1 MSIPINTGNFDKLL
15 DRLVD
20 EIWFDNL
27 KKTSQMYTQLV
38 NVESSSKASEKHLT
52 AVGLEDWRESGE
64 AQSATYTE
72 ALQGFEKN
80 YVPTIYKS
88 GYALT
93 REMKDDDQYDKV
105 AAQAAKLSQTA
116 IRTIDKEVFK
126 MVINATNTTYYAG
139 ADTYAIAS
147 ASHTNED
154 SSVTAWDNANTGVL
168 NETNL
173 ETMLVAFTERKDG
186 RGELIDMNPTQ
197 LWVPP
202 ALAKEAMILM
212 KSTGRVGT
220 TDNDINAYNGRLSV
234 IEAKRMGAA
243 AGGSDTAYMIVD
255 SSYNKSGQG
264 MNLYM
269 RINPEIG
276 RETELETGVQK
287 YVGYMRFSL
296 GFTDAR
302 GVEHSTGAA

>member
-1 MSIPINTGNFDKLL
+1 MAVPTNTGNFGKLL
-15 DRLVD
+15 DRLID

-27 KKTSQMYTQLV
+27 KKTSQMYTMLV

-64 AQSATYTE
+64 AVPATYTE

-80 YVPTIYKS
+80 YVPVIFKS

-116 IRTIDKEVFK
+116 IRTIDKEVAK
-126 MVINATNTTYYAG
+126 SVNNATNTTYYSG
-139 ADTYAIAS
+139 ADTLALAS
-147 ASHTNED
+147 ASHTRED
-154 SSVTAWDNANTGVL
+154 GGTVLSNANTGAL

-173 ETMLVAFTERKDG
+173 ETMLVAFSERKDG

-202 ALAKEAMILM
+202 QLRKEAMILM
-212 KSTGRVGT
+212 KSTGRVST
-220 TDNDINAYNGRLSV
+220 SDNDINVFNGLLQV
-234 IEAKRMGAA
+234 VEWKRMGAA
-243 AGGSDTAYMIVD
+243 GGGSDTAYMIVD
-255 SSYNKSGQG
+255 DSFNKSGQG

-269 RINPEIG
+269 RVNPEIN
-276 RETELETGVQK
+276 RETEAETGVQK

-296 GFTDAR
+296 GFTDWR

>member
-1 MSIPINTGNFDKLL
+1 MPIPTNTSNFPALL

-27 KKTSQMYTQLV
+27 KKTPQMYTQLV
-38 NVESSSKASEKHLT
+38 NVESTSKASEKHLT

-64 AQSATYTE
+64 AHPAQYTE

-93 REMKDDDQYDKV
+93 RELRDDDQYDKV

-116 IRTIDKEVFK
+116 IRTIDKEVAK
-126 MVINATNTTYYAG
+126 LINNATNTTYYFG
-139 ADTYAIAS
+139 ADTLALAS
-147 ASHTNED
+147 DSHTRED
-154 SSVTAWDNANTGVL
+154 AGTALDNANTGAL

-173 ETMLVAFTERKDG
+173 ETMLVKFAERKDG

-197 LWVPP
+197 LWLPP
-202 ALAKEAMILM
+202 ALEKEGLILM
-212 KSTGRVGT
+212 KSTGRVSTG
-220 TDNDINAYNGRLSV
+220 DNDINVYNGRLSV
-234 IEAKRMGAA
+234 HVWKRMGAA
-243 AGGSDTAYMIVD
+243 AGGSDTAFFIAD
-255 SSYNKSGQG
+255 SSFNKSGQG
-264 MNLYM
+264 LNLYM
-269 RINPEIG
+269 RVNPEIN
-276 RETELETGVQK
+276 RETEIETGVTK

-296 GFTDAR
+296 GFTDWR

>member
-1 MSIPINTGNFDKLL
+1 MAIPTNTGNFDKLL
-15 DRLVD
+15 DNLID

-38 NVESSSKASEKHLT
+38 NVTTSSKASEKHLT
-52 AVGLEDWRESGE
+52 GVGLEDWRESGE
-64 AQSATYTE
+64 AQPTSYTE
-72 ALQGFEKN
+72 ALQGFTKN
-80 YVPTIYKS
+80 YVPMIWKS

-93 REMKDDDQYDKV
+93 REIKDDDQYDKV

-126 MVINATNTTYYAG
+126 MLINATATTYYTG
-139 ADTYAIAS
+139 ADSAALAS
-147 ASHTNED
+147 SSHTRED
-154 SSVTAWDNANTGVL
+154 GGTAWDNANTGVL

-173 ETMLVAFTERKDG
+173 ETMLVNFANRIDG
-186 RGELIDMNPTQ
+186 RGEIIDMNPTQ

-202 ALAKEAMILM
+202 TLAKEAMILM

-220 TDNDINAYNGRLSV
+220 SDNDINAYNGRLSV
-234 IEAKRMGAA
+234 VESKRLGAA
-243 AGGSDTAYMIVD
+243 AGGSDTAFFMVD
-255 SSYNKSGQG
+255 QAFNKSGQG

-269 RINPEIG
+269 RVSPEIG

-302 GVEHSTGAA
+302 GVEHSTGTV

>member
-1 MSIPINTGNFDKLL
+1 MPIPINTGNFGKLL
-15 DRLVD
+15 DRLID

-27 KKTSQMYTQLV
+27 KKTPQMYTQLV
-38 NVESSSKASEKHLT
+38 NVSSSSKASEKHLT
-52 AVGLEDWRESGE
+52 GVGLEDWRQSGE
-64 AQSATYTE
+64 AKSASYTE

-80 YVPTIYKS
+80 YVPAIWKS

-126 MVINATNTTYYAG
+126 MLINATNTTCFAG
-139 ADTYAIAS
+139 ADTLALAS
-147 ASHTNED
+147 ASHTRED
-154 SSVTAWDNANTGVL
+154 GGTVWNNANTGVL

-173 ETMLVAFTERKDG
+173 ETMLVAFSERKDG

-220 TDNDINAYNGRLSV
+220 TDNDINVYNGRLSV

-255 SSYNKSGQG
+255 SSFNKSGQG

-269 RINPEIG
+269 RVNPEIG
-276 RETELETGVQK
+276 SETELETGVKK

>member
-1 MSIPINTGNFDKLL
+1 MPVPTQTGNFDKLL

-27 KKTSQMYTQLV
+27 KKTAQMYTKLV

-64 AQSATYTE
+64 AQPATYTE

-80 YVPTIYKS
+80 YVPGIWKT

-126 MVINATNTTYYAG
+126 MVINATNTTYYSG
-139 ADTYAIAS
+139 ADTAALAS
-147 ASHTNED
+147 ASHSRED
-154 SSVTAWDNANTGVL
+154 GGTAWDNANTGVL

-173 ETMLVAFTERKDG
+173 ETMLVAFAERKDG
-186 RGELIDMNPTQ
+186 RGELIDMNPDQ

-220 TDNDINAYNGRLSV
+220 TDNDINVYNGCLSV
-234 IEAKRMGAA
+234 IESKRMGAV
-243 AGGSDTAYMIVD
+243 AGGSDTAFMIVD
-255 SSYNKSGQG
+255 SNFNKSGQG

-269 RINPEIG
+269 RVNPEIG

-287 YVGYMRFSL
+287 YVGYMRWSL

-302 GVEHSTGAA
+302 GVEHSTGTV